1 MDVLAM
7 TTDNMV
13 NDVSRIPHSHVGCS
27 ALMLQLAVNIALTA
41 SNVDQAIDK
50 QRKIADMWDISA
62 VSFKFCHWA
71 QSALLRKRNGLQ
83 VYSVVLKLYSS

>member
-1 MDVLAM
+1 M

-50 QRKIADMWDISA
+50 LRKIAGH
-62 VSFKFCHWA
+62 VGH
-71 QSALLRKRNGLQ
+71 KR
-83 VYSVVLKLYSS
+83 SKL